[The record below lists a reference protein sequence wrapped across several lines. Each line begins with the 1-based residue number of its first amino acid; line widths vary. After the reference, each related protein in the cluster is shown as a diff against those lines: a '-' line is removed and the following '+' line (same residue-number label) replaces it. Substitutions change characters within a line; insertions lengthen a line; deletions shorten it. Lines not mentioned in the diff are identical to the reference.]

1 MRKWITPA
9 LSSLAAVIVSIVT
22 YSRLPEQIAVHFGS
36 SGTPDNYMNKP
47 MGAFLLP
54 VIIIG
59 GSFLLWVA
67 VKLEKDENKKRRSEA
82 TIGTL
87 MAIISLFMLTIHIF
101 LIAYN
106 LGYEFGV
113 YTVTS
118 AIVGIVFI
126 LIGNILPRLPQ
137 GSLQWP
143 RMSDSVRG
151 KVTRLQGRIMM
162 IVGLIFFVL
171 LLFPEYLV
179 IPMFFSLITLM
190 IIALITSTIYYS
202 AQERRE

>member
-1 MRKWITPA
+1 MRKWITPV

-22 YSRLPEQIAVHFGS
+22 YSRLPEEIAVHFGT

-59 GSFLLWVA
+59 ISFLLWIGVR
-67 VKLEKDENKKRRSEA
+67 LEKDENKRRRSEA

-87 MAIISLFMLTIHIF
+87 MAIISLSMLAIHIF

-106 LGYEFGV
+106 LGYDFGV

-118 AIVGIVFI
+118 SVVGILFI

-137 GSLQWP
+137 GSMQWP
-143 RMSDSVRG
+143 KLSDPVRG

-162 IVGLIFFVL
+162 IIGLIFLIL
-171 LLFPEYLV
+171 LLFPEHLV
-179 IPMFFSLITLM
+179 IPMFFSLVALM
-190 IIALITSTIYYS
+190 IISLIASTIYYS
-202 AQERRE
+202 AQEKRE